1 MHIVVAALVLDLLL
15 GDRCIWKHPIILV
28 GNLIS
33 YLEKRLYLLRNK
45 KTAGLILLVLS
56 MAAVGF
62 SAFVIDRLFSF
73 NRGIHAVVS
82 IYFMYLIPSVKTL
95 KDLTEDVYSSLKEEG
110 IVEARLKLSYLVGR
124 DTEELDEESVI
135 KAAIETSA
143 ENTIDGFIAPLF
155 YILIGNIFGLG
166 LVFGYIYK
174 TVNTLDSMVGYKN
187 NRYMD
192 FGYYSAKFDD
202 VLNFVPARLGSMLMI
217 VAGMVLG
224 YDWKNGIKI
233 FKRDR
238 KNHSSPNSAHSE
250 SVVAGLLNIQ
260 LGGENKYFG
269 KIVEKPVIGDRNEEI
284 KGRDIHRTNKVL
296 VITDVLAI
304 IMLIIGVAI

>member
-62 SAFVIDRLFSF
+62 SAFAIDRLFSF

-202 VLNFVPARLGSMLMI
+202 VLNFVPAR
-217 VAGMVLG
+217 AWKHA
-224 YDWKNGIKI
+224 YDCCRHGFGIRLE
-233 FKRDR
+233 KRHKDIQKR
-238 KNHSSPNSAHSE
+238 QEE
-250 SVVAGLLNIQ
+250 SQ
-260 LGGENKYFG
+260 QS
-269 KIVEKPVIGDRNEEI
+269 
-284 KGRDIHRTNKVL
+284 
-296 VITDVLAI
+296 
-304 IMLIIGVAI
+304 

>member
-1 MHIVVAALVLDLLL
+1 MHIVLAALVLDLLL
-15 GDRCIWKHPIILV
+15 GDRCLWKHPIILV

-33 YLEKRLYLLRNK
+33 FLEKKLYGVKDNK
-45 KTAGLILLVLS
+45 KAGLVLLILS
-56 MAAVGF
+56 MIFVGLIVFAV
-62 SAFVIDRLFSF
+62 DRLFFF
-73 NRGIHAVVS
+73 NKWVHTGVS

-95 KDLTEDVYSSLKEEG
+95 KDLTEDVYTALKEKG
-110 IVEARLKLSYLVGR
+110 IVDARVKLSYLVGR
-124 DTEELDEESVI
+124 DTEELDEEAVI

-143 ENTIDGFIAPLF
+143 ENTIDGFVAPLF

-187 NRYMD
+187 DRYKD

-202 VLNFVPARLGSMLMI
+202 VLNFIPARFGSMLMI

-269 KIVEKPVIGDRNEEI
+269 KIVKKPSIGDRNEEV

-296 VITDVLAI
+296 VVTDVLAI
-304 IMLIIGVAI
+304 IILTIGVVI